1 MFDLTMFFS
10 MFCAFVA
17 ASITM
22 EIFSFCLSLYLT
34 KKNMKRQQEFE
45 AEWSEKI
52 ANGEVPPGMNPL
64 QMMMGGEM
72 PTSMPTASGEESPVI
87 PTTGQYL

>member
-34 KKNMKRQQEFE
+34 KKNMKRQQELE

-72 PTSMPTASGEESPVI
+72 PMPSPVASGEASVPEIS
-87 PTTGQYL
+87 TGQYL